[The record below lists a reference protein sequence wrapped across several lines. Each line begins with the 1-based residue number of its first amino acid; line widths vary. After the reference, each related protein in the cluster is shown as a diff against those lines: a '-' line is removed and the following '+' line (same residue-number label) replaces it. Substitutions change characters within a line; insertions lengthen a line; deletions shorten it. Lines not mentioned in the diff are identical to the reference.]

1 MRKLTIKYNFKNEYY
16 LHIDYGKDPSG
27 DTVKV
32 AMDIYVY
39 PDCMNARIYVNEVK
53 GLSFDY
59 GVQNI
64 QLSNLLEVLQRLETF
79 MIESCPEVKAV
90 MRDEEQEIELR
101 KKEEQWLRSTKKDM

>member
-1 MRKLTIKYNFKNEYY
+1 MRILTMKYNFQGESY
-16 LHIDYGKDPSG
+16 LHIDYRKDPTG

-39 PDCMNARIYVNEVK
+39 PDCMNARIYVNEVHT
-53 GLSFDY
+53 LSYDL

-64 QLSNLLEVLQRLETF
+64 QLSNLMEVLERLETF

-90 MRDEEQEIELR
+90 MRDEEQEIEKR
-101 KKEEQWLRSTKKDM
+101 KKEEQWIKSTKKDM